1 MDGMRFRNESA
12 MNPMVQPLIV
22 SFYKA
27 VASSMGNFPKDPEF
41 AKKDAYVMLENF
53 WSFVAPQVKFNTT
66 IAKKEEVD
74 SFFYPES
81 SREPEIGFENY
92 TQAVHFKRKIL
103 DLAARNGIYLDFS
116 SMIEDYENY
125 GRDQVA
131 P

>member
-22 SFYKA
+22 RFYTA
-27 VASSMGNFPKDPEF
+27 VASSMGGFTKDSEF

-53 WSFVAPQVKFNTT
+53 WSFVAPQVKFNTVS
-66 IAKKEEVD
+66 AKKEEID
-74 SFFYPES
+74 AFFYPDAP
-81 SREPEIGFENY
+81 REPEIGFETY
-92 TQAVHFKRKIL
+92 TQAIQFKRKIL

>member
-22 SFYKA
+22 RFYTA
-27 VASSMGNFPKDPEF
+27 VASSMGGFTKDSEF

-53 WSFVAPQVKFNTT
+53 WSFVAPQVKFNTVS
-66 IAKKEEVD
+66 ANKEEIN
-74 SFFYPES
+74 SFFYPAS
-81 SREPEIGFENY
+81 PREPEIGFETY
-92 TQAVHFKRKIL
+92 SQAIHFKRKIL